1 MSRDNNLISHL
12 KYLIWMSMESQI
24 SVTSSS
30 VSQFIDMWKY
40 NQIKLI
46 LLHNDDHN
54 TLYSLETIK
63 YLSVDKLFLHI
74 IRR

>member
-1 MSRDNNLISHL
+1 MDVNGISDFRNEL
-12 KYLIWMSMESQI
+12 
-24 SVTSSS
+24 SS
-30 VSQFIDMWKY
+30 VSQFIDMWKL
-40 NQIKLI
+40 NCIKLI